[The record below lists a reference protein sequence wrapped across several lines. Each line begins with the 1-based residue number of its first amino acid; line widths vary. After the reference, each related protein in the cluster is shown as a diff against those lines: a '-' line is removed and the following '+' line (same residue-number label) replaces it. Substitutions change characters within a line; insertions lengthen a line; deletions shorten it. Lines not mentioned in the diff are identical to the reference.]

1 MFHRLALAI
10 NRSRFCRLG
19 SRALVLAVCALMLI
33 DLALALESEIPRLSF
48 GLTVLLLA
56 AFGLFEGGILF
67 MIRHVF
73 RKLPR

>member
-1 MFHRLALAI
+1 M
-10 NRSRFCRLG
+10 
-19 SRALVLAVCALMLI
+19 LAVCALMLV

-48 GLTVLLLA
+48 GLTVALLA

>member
-1 MFHRLALAI
+1 
-10 NRSRFCRLG
+10 
-19 SRALVLAVCALMLI
+19 VLAVCALMLI
-33 DLALALESEIPRLSF
+33 DLALALESEIPRLSL
-48 GLTVLLLA
+48 GLTVALLA